1 MKIERGDRIAL
12 AGKNG
17 EGKSTLSKI
26 IVGIEDYIGEDS
38 LGHNVEFSYY
48 AQNQTETLNLENNLY
63 DEFKTSSPMMN
74 ETQAR
79 SILGS
84 FLFKEEDLGKKV
96 KVLSGGEKSRL
107 ALSKMLV
114 APTNF
119 LILDEPTNHLDI
131 QSKEVLLDALKNYS
145 GTFLIISHDRYF
157 IDQLVNK
164 VWYVENKNIH
174 THLGNYSEFI
184 DKYKSLLTN
193 TTENNYFNKNNKKGT
208 NKNKKIEAEQRNQL
222 YRELKEK
229 GIEHMQNW
237 KDLTRNQLNNALID
251 LEQRIVESER
261 NKDELER
268 QMGNPEI
275 FKEKDKLKKNTNE
288 LKIISDN
295 LKVMYE
301 RWNELGEYLN

>member
-1 MKIERGDRIAL
+1 
-12 AGKNG
+12 
-17 EGKSTLSKI
+17 
-26 IVGIEDYIGEDS
+26 
-38 LGHNVEFSYY
+38 
-48 AQNQTETLNLENNLY
+48 
-63 DEFKTSSPMMN
+63 MMN